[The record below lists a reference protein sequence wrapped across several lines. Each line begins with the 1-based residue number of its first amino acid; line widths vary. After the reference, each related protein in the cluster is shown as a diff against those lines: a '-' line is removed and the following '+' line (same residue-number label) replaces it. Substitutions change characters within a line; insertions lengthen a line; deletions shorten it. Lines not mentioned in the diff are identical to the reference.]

1 MYESRHT
8 EDFFSRFLIAHPEI
22 KVDIFQYPY
31 GALTEKLKS
40 GELDVILANVL
51 CEHAFAKEDILSRP
65 MFEAYNYLSLI
76 APLPPSIPRE
86 MRFPCCGGNCLITNC
101 EDTGPNSMDMLRQM
115 LLREFGVVPERFAQ
129 TNSTNAQMLMVR
141 ARHGVAIVPD
151 IVPEAQESNLV
162 RIKMNMGDMTR
173 YDMVRLAGNNN
184 PSAQMLMEFE

>member
-1 MYESRHT
+1 MFYAWQEQ
-8 EDFFSRFLIAHPEI
+8 A
-22 KVDIFQYPY
+22 
-31 GALTEKLKS
+31 EKLKS

-65 MFEAYNYLSLI
+65 MFEAYNYLVADRAI
-76 APLPPSIPRE
+76 AAKYPQGDAVSMLRGE
-86 MRFPCCGGNCLITNC
+86 CLITNC

>member
-1 MYESRHT
+1 
-8 EDFFSRFLIAHPEI
+8 
-22 KVDIFQYPY
+22 
-31 GALTEKLKS
+31 
-40 GELDVILANVL
+40 
-51 CEHAFAKEDILSRP
+51 
-65 MFEAYNYLSLI
+65 MFEAYNYLVADRAI
-76 APLPPSIPRE
+76 AAKYPQGDAVSMLRGE
-86 MRFPCCGGNCLITNC
+86 CLITNC

-162 RIKMNMGDMTR
+162 RIKMNIGDMTR